1 MRTLYVVSTE
11 SFSGKSG
18 IILSLGLRFKEQQL
32 RVGYMKPL
40 STLPVKIEEV
50 LVDEDAYSTWKSL
63 NCNYSLE
70 HVSPIVLSSQFV
82 KDSVRTPKTQR
93 IALIKESFKEISKQ
107 KDIVLVEGAADLR
120 QGRFLE
126 MSVSQVTKLLDA
138 KTLLIAKAQ
147 SDFVV
152 DEIMAAKDSL
162 GQSLLGVILNTVPQN
177 FIRSLEELI
186 LPIIENEGIKVFG
199 VILED
204 RVLQAVTVSEIAEH
218 LGGEV
223 LCAQE
228 KIEELVEEFMVGA
241 MSQEHALRYFRRKQN
256 KAVITGGDRPDIQ
269 LAALETATKCIILTG
284 NFRPSPI
291 VLARAEGLGVPMIL
305 ADVDTY
311 SAVDRMEELIGRID
325 LHEKRKIDQ
334 MKKLLDKHVDI
345 KELYKE
351 LGLKYK

>member
-40 STLPVKIEEV
+40 STLPAKIEEV
-50 LVDEDAYSTWKSL
+50 LIDEDAYSTWKSL

-70 HVSPIVLSSQFV
+70 HVSPIILSSQFV
-82 KDSVRTPKTQR
+82 KDSVRTPKIQR

-199 VILED
+199 VIPED

-291 VLARAEGLGVPMIL
+291 VLARAEELGVPMIL

-334 MKKLLDKHVDI
+334 MKKLIDRHVDI

>member
-1 MRTLYVVSTE
+1 MKTLYVISTD

-18 IILSLGLRFKEQQL
+18 IILSLGLRFEEQQL
-32 RVGYMKPL
+32 KVGYMKPL
-40 STLPVKIEEV
+40 STLPVKIEGV
-50 LVDEDAYSTWKSL
+50 LVDEDAHSTWKSL
-63 NCNYSLE
+63 NCDYSLKY
-70 HVSPIVLSSQFV
+70 VSPIVLSSQFV
-82 KDSVRTPKTQR
+82 KDSAQMSKAKRVD
-93 IALIKESFKEISKQ
+93 LINEAFREVSKQ
-107 KDIVLVEGAADLR
+107 KDIVLLEGAADLK

-126 MSVSQVTKLLDA
+126 MSVSQVTKLLGA
-138 KTLLIAKAQ
+138 KTLLVVKAQ
-147 SDFVV
+147 SDFVI

-162 GQSLLGVILNTVPQN
+162 GQSLIGVIFNVAPPN

-186 LPIIENEGIKVFG
+186 QPIIEKEGIKVFG
-199 VILED
+199 IIPED
-204 RVLQAVTVSEIAEH
+204 KVLQAVTISEIAEH

-228 KIEELVEEFMVGA
+228 KTGELVEEFMVGA

-291 VLARAEGLGVPMIL
+291 VLARAEELEVPMIL

-311 SAVDRMEELIGRID
+311 GAVDRMEELIGRVD
-325 LHEKRKIDQ
+325 LHEKRKINRMQ
-334 MKKLLDKHVDI
+334 KLLDTHIDI

-351 LGLKYK
+351 IGLKYK

>member
-199 VILED
+199 VIPED

-291 VLARAEGLGVPMIL
+291 VLARAEELGVPMIL

-334 MKKLLDKHVDI
+334 MKKLIDRHVDI